1 MPATAG
7 IFHKWDYI
15 RAWFFPHSMQT
26 QNLFFM
32 RYLKFLIIACMLP
45 LLFTAC
51 RSSKKSANNT
61 SYLGRLYKDLKK
73 ELPEATVL
81 MKGDTVRVI
90 YPELAMFDF
99 NKEQIKTEALP
110 AMMRFAIVLN
120 NYDRIHCIINGYTD
134 NIGTDGVN
142 RTLSEKR
149 AENTKSFMITNAVAS
164 ERMMTNGMASA
175 NPVMTNDTEEGRKAN
190 RRVEFL
196 LYEAKTMAK

>member
-1 MPATAG
+1 M
-7 IFHKWDYI
+7 KYV
-15 RAWFFPHSMQT
+15 
-26 QNLFFM
+26 
-32 RYLKFLIIACMLP
+32 KFLLITCLLP
-45 LLFTAC
+45 LMLGAC
-51 RSSKKSANNT
+51 HSSKKATANA
-61 SYLGRLYKDLKK
+61 SYLSRMYKDLKK

-99 NKEQIKTEALP
+99 NKEQIKTDALP

-120 NYDRIHCIINGYTD
+120 NYGRTHCIINGYTD
-134 NIGTDGVN
+134 NIGTDAVN

-164 ERMMTNGMASA
+164 ERMITNGMAAS
-175 NPVMTNDTEEGRKAN
+175 NPVMPNDTEEGRKAN

-196 LYEAKTMAK
+196 IYEMPGK